1 VPKSL
6 SFSWERVAVARLA
19 AQMEGA
25 IDAAQGAVDR
35 AVRWFSWVSGST
47 EAPATATVAATEQPS
62 AGCSGDTASIDVE
75 ERKPSV
81 VSSALAALQR
91 VKSFS
96 SSPHADAWRDLP
108 VKMGPVAMVRAGWRA
123 CKPDADLL
131 TVQCDTCGAE
141 LEVPDAPSWT
151 SLTLEAAVDEFAEL
165 MQSTHAESCP
175 WRVRVCARGQQ
186 YRRAAT
192 CYQHPTPSH
201 NLKCH

>member
-1 VPKSL
+1 
-6 SFSWERVAVARLA
+6 
-19 AQMEGA
+19 MEGA

-35 AVRWFSWVSGST
+35 AMQWFSWVSGT
-47 EAPATATVAATEQPS
+47 ETPTTATVAATEPQSS
-62 AGCSGDTASIDVE
+62 AGCSGGTASIDIE

-81 VSSALAALQR
+81 VSSAQAALQR

-123 CKPDADLL
+123 CKPDAELL

-175 WRVRVCARGQQ
+175 WRVRARARGKQ
-186 YRRAAT
+186 YRK
-192 CYQHPTPSH
+192 SG
-201 NLKCH
+201 NLLPASQPLTM